1 MWQIQAFFLVA
12 AIASL
17 SAANEEP
24 RIDVGS
30 RSSTNRSYDLVVYG
44 GSPSGLAAAVQAA
57 RLGSRVLVAEPYLH
71 IGGMMAAGLTR
82 TDLGDAKTTGGLCRE
97 FFERM
102 AKYYDSRGVK
112 RERYYDFEPH
122 VAGIIW
128 REMTNETGRVDVLE
142 HARWSG

>member
-1 MWQIQAFFLVA
+1 MSEAVHRR
-12 AIASL
+12 IAHTTSSCMAVRL
-17 SAANEEP
+17 AGWP
-24 RIDVGS
+24 RPCRQPD
-30 RSSTNRSYDLVVYG
+30 
-44 GSPSGLAAAVQAA
+44 
-57 RLGSRVLVAEPYLH
+57 LGSRVLVAEPYLH

-128 REMTNETGRVDVLE
+128 REMTQRNR
-142 HARWSG
+142 AR